1 MPAKNSR
8 LTMRRTRNCPAAL
21 FLASSPEQMTISGKY
36 DKNSQTWSNRKFET
50 AAEKKHHES
59 M

>member
-1 MPAKNSR
+1 
-8 LTMRRTRNCPAAL
+8 MRRTRNCPAAL